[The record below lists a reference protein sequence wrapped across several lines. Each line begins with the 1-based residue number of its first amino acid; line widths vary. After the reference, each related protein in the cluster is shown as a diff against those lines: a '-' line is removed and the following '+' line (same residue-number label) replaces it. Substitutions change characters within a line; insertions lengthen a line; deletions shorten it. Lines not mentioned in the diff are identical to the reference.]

1 MPQGGLAIWHIDDST
16 GYNTEGYPGQPGWP
30 GNGNHYRV
38 ALLQADGDY
47 DLERDN
53 NRGDSGDVYHGGD
66 PNRDELSSTTLPN
79 NDSYKN
85 GTISAVGWQIF
96 NVSTSGS
103 NMQFDFGVPAPTAPI
118 ITSTGSTVASVG
130 LPYQYDAD
138 NTLSATGSGPIT
150 FGLTSGPAGF
160 SVSSAGVVSWTPT
173 TVDIFPVVISADN
186 GTLPNDS
193 QSYSITVFPAPPP
206 RVTQYSDD
214 FESDT
219 GWSADPFSTDTA
231 TTGQWER
238 ANPEPTTSLGSDAQ
252 LGDTVSGSF
261 DLVTEGTA
269 GGSAGVND
277 IDNGATSIRSPEITL
292 SNSLADAELSFW
304 YYLFH
309 ANNATSADFLRVTV
323 QDASNQVVLDIP
335 GRPGTRAA
343 AWAQT
348 TVDISSFIGDSFH
361 ILVEAADADTA
372 SLVEAGIDDMLITAI
387 ENDAVNTAPVVDAGS
402 PQSINFPNF
411 SLVNLEASVSDDDLP
426 APGSVT
432 TAWSVTGGVPA
443 NVSFGN
449 TALVDTTATFTAGGV
464 YTLTLTADDGDLQN
478 SDDVQI
484 TVNTAPV
491 VVAGGNQIITLPSPN
506 FVNLNPSVTDD
517 GLPPPSSLTTQWTVV
532 GGTPANV
539 TFGDD
544 SVQDTTATFSADGIY
559 TLRIS
564 ANDGLFTPLPFDDVE
579 ITVHPEPAANQPPV
593 VSITT
598 GNQVIVMPAVS
609 SISIDGSVTDDGL
622 PASPGETTI
631 TWGVSSGDAT
641 KVNFNPGN
649 AEDTIASFTATGVF
663 ILRLTADDGGGAPP
677 FAEITITVN
686 GITAEDAAAVLAPI
700 YYLLED

>member
-1 MPQGGLAIWHIDDST
+1 MTAPDTTPRVTRDNPAGRAT
-16 GYNTEGYPGQPGWP
+16 
-30 GNGNHYRV
+30 GNHYRV

-130 LPYQYDAD
+130 VPYQYDAD

-269 GGSAGVND
+269 GGSAG
-277 IDNGATSIRSPEITL
+277 GQR
-292 SNSLADAELSFW
+292 
-304 YYLFH
+304 Y
-309 ANNATSADFLRVTV
+309 R
-323 QDASNQVVLDIP
+323 
-335 GRPGTRAA
+335 
-343 AWAQT
+343 
-348 TVDISSFIGDSFH
+348 
-361 ILVEAADADTA
+361 
-372 SLVEAGIDDMLITAI
+372 
-387 ENDAVNTAPVVDAGS
+387 
-402 PQSINFPNF
+402 
-411 SLVNLEASVSDDDLP
+411 
-426 APGSVT
+426 
-432 TAWSVTGGVPA
+432 
-443 NVSFGN
+443 
-449 TALVDTTATFTAGGV
+449 
-464 YTLTLTADDGDLQN
+464 
-478 SDDVQI
+478 
-484 TVNTAPV
+484 
-491 VVAGGNQIITLPSPN
+491 
-506 FVNLNPSVTDD
+506 
-517 GLPPPSSLTTQWTVV
+517 
-532 GGTPANV
+532 
-539 TFGDD
+539 
-544 SVQDTTATFSADGIY
+544 
-559 TLRIS
+559 
-564 ANDGLFTPLPFDDVE
+564 
-579 ITVHPEPAANQPPV
+579 
-593 VSITT
+593 
-598 GNQVIVMPAVS
+598 
-609 SISIDGSVTDDGL
+609 
-622 PASPGETTI
+622 
-631 TWGVSSGDAT
+631 
-641 KVNFNPGN
+641 
-649 AEDTIASFTATGVF
+649 
-663 ILRLTADDGGGAPP
+663 
-677 FAEITITVN
+677 
-686 GITAEDAAAVLAPI
+686 
-700 YYLLED
+700 